1 MLVFVHLLFIL
12 CKVNKR
18 FAPGVSCER
27 SQDRVG
33 RVRPERV
40 AGHVCDEVED
50 EQPAKES
57 TRTVSE
63 FSIQIQNPT
72 ICQDRLSHYSPVL
85 WDRICESLD
94 EKAQRGL
101 IAGAAL

>member
-1 MLVFVHLLFIL
+1 MSSLPKKVRELFQI
-12 CKVNKR
+12 
-18 FAPGVSCER
+18 
-27 SQDRVG
+27 
-33 RVRPERV
+33 
-40 AGHVCDEVED
+40 
-50 EQPAKES
+50 
-57 TRTVSE
+57 

>member
-1 MLVFVHLLFIL
+1 MSSLPKKVRELFQ
-12 CKVNKR
+12 R
-18 FAPGVSCER
+18 
-27 SQDRVG
+27 D
-33 RVRPERV
+33 
-40 AGHVCDEVED
+40 
-50 EQPAKES
+50 
-57 TRTVSE
+57 
-63 FSIQIQNPT
+63 FSIQIQNPTT

>member
-1 MLVFVHLLFIL
+1 MSSLPKKVRELFQ
-12 CKVNKR
+12 K
-18 FAPGVSCER
+18 
-27 SQDRVG
+27 D
-33 RVRPERV
+33 
-40 AGHVCDEVED
+40 
-50 EQPAKES
+50 
-57 TRTVSE
+57 

-72 ICQDRLSHYSPVL
+72 ICQDSRLSHYSPVL

>member
-1 MLVFVHLLFIL
+1 MSSLPKKVRELFQIS
-12 CKVNKR
+12 R
-18 FAPGVSCER
+18 F
-27 SQDRVG
+27 
-33 RVRPERV
+33 
-40 AGHVCDEVED
+40 
-50 EQPAKES
+50 KFK
-57 TRTVSE
+57 TW
-63 FSIQIQNPT
+63 PT